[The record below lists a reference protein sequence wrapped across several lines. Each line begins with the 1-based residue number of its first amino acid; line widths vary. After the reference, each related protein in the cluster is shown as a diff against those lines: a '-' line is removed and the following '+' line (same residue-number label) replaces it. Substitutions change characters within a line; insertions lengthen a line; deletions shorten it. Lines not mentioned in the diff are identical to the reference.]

1 MIINHSTVVLTGF
14 SEDVLIHDQWK
25 GRIMSAKK
33 PPSTTVQKPTTQKSI
48 EKSPTPPNTSSS
60 TKSDKSSSKSDPDHV
75 ADAIKIGK
83 DLMATKQIPKSEAS
97 MVMYRL
103 LHEKGCDQEVIVDA
117 LIKGAALTPMGARTY
132 FYNCRRKYQA
142 EVKKKEEDVEKGEA
156 KSPEK

>member
-1 MIINHSTVVLTGF
+1 
-14 SEDVLIHDQWK
+14 
-25 GRIMSAKK
+25 MSAKK
-33 PPSTTVQKPTTQKSI
+33 PPSTTTTTQKPI

-60 TKSDKSSSKSDPDHV
+60 TKPDKTEPKSGADHV

-117 LIKGAALTPMGARTY
+117 LIKGASLTPMGARTY

-142 EVKKKEEDVEKGEA
+142 EVKKREEEAEKAEKGEA
-156 KSPEK
+156 KSPEN